1 MIYTAKAEAVGGKW
15 EPRDEGTSYE
25 HKSPST
31 WKAFFSYFLLLYIW
45 LVFFPSCS
53 CSVSPGD
60 NTQPPPTSVY
70 TALRKNKSISDSFF
84 FSFLHRR
91 IKNKKKK
98 TGGGRRAVALLRCC
112 FFFYR
117 LPRAGDNLRSSP
129 RDFSFAFRLGQ
140 TEKRKKKMFVKEEET
155 KTFWGKGEEGDLFSR
170 RMR

>member
-45 LVFFPSCS
+45 LVFSPSCS

-84 FSFLHRR
+84 LFLHRR

-112 FFFYR
+112 FFFLSTPAGR
-117 LPRAGDNLRSSP
+117 RQPAIESKRFFICLPSRPNW
-129 RDFSFAFRLGQ
+129 
-140 TEKRKKKMFVKEEET
+140 KKKEKMFVKEEET